1 MIYLAYERGVVMMA
15 MSQITIRLD
24 EQEKKKFEK
33 NAEAIGL
40 TTSTAIKMFIAKF
53 NLDKGF
59 SYPITSQNEDEIVR
73 LPPEIER
80 AMVITK
86 AEELGLLDES
96 SEPVHDIQE
105 LRKKW
110 MG

>member
-1 MIYLAYERGVVMMA
+1 MTI
-15 MSQITIRLD
+15 SQIIIQLD
-24 EQEKKKFEK
+24 EQEKRKFEE
-33 NAEAIGL
+33 NAKAIGL
-40 TTSTAIKMFIAKF
+40 TTSTAIKIFIAKF

-59 SYPITSQNEDEIVR
+59 SYPITSQRADEIVR
-73 LPPEIER
+73 LPPEIEK
-80 AMVITK
+80 AMVIAK

-110 MG
+110 TD